1 MIKNS
6 KGTLARLLGKENIEI
21 REGNYSTAAFDTKNR
36 ILMLPKWDLENEGLL
51 DMLLGHEISHALYT
65 EHSALEQF
73 TLDHPGKFDIFN
85 CIEDIRIERKIQDR
99 YPGLI
104 RQFRT
109 GRQYLLDQDILQIA
123 GKDIN
128 SFRFIDR
135 LNIKAKLGEFLDV
148 QLTDQEQDLYQRCLK
163 AETMAEVLALTEEA
177 IQMVREEQQQNPDP
191 GPEPETSPQES
202 PGGDDEGP
210 EDNESQ
216 TQESGE
222 DDGTEAESSADES
235 SADESSA
242 DESSADESG
251 DPTPTEEQTQ
261 SPSDGAGDTPVEAP
275 QDVDYSS
282 ETQDNLDKFLKD
294 SVNKSESNPMYPQS
308 DEKLLEHIITYD
320 KLRTMRYNSYKRTDP
335 EKHSRFEHFRK
346 KQENRV
352 NYMVNEFQRKKAAY
366 QYSRSTEARTG
377 QLNMNK
383 LHQYKVDD
391 NIFRS
396 LTRLADSKDHGM
408 IMFIDYSASMQG
420 YLESVI
426 EQTLVLCMFCKK
438 VGIPFQVFSF
448 TSRGSDTFCGENDTI
463 PMNGVHIVELVSS
476 WMNKSTYTEAIELLH
491 ERIYTN
497 GLSEPE
503 SLGGTPL
510 DQTIIAAAPIIEEF
524 NRKNRVQK
532 TNVVFLTD
540 GESQSIIGGNQK
552 ESIRWRGMDVEYKW
566 HQGTARLL
574 AALKKIT
581 GCTLIGYRLCRRIST
596 IAHRMGIPYVCEREF
611 KNREREFKKNKYVAF
626 SNTFGCDILFAIKQD
641 SLDLD
646 DDTNTLGDKVFDIN
660 DAAGMRELQKQFKNN
675 GKNNKESRI
684 FLNKFTDVIC

>member
-1 MIKNS
+1 M
-6 KGTLARLLGKENIEI
+6 
-21 REGNYSTAAFDTKNR
+21 
-36 ILMLPKWDLENEGLL
+36 
-51 DMLLGHEISHALYT
+51 
-65 EHSALEQF
+65 
-73 TLDHPGKFDIFN
+73 
-85 CIEDIRIERKIQDR
+85 
-99 YPGLI
+99 
-104 RQFRT
+104 
-109 GRQYLLDQDILQIA
+109 QIA

-148 QLTDQEQDLYQRCLK
+148 QLTDQEQDFYQRCLK
-163 AETMAEVLALTEEA
+163 AETMAEVLTLTEEA
-177 IQMVREEQQQNPDP
+177 IRMIQEEQQQNP

-202 PGGDDEGP
+202 PDGDDEGP
-210 EDNESQ
+210 EDNVESQ

-235 SADESSA
+235 GE
-242 DESSADESG
+242 DESG
-251 DPTPTEEQTQ
+251 EDGEFTAPTPTDEQTQ
-261 SPSDGAGDTPVEAP
+261 SPSDGAGDTPVETP

-294 SVNKSESNPMYPQS
+294 SVNDSELNPMYPQS

-320 KLRTMRYNSYKRTDP
+320 KLRKMRYDSYKQTDP
-335 EKHSRFEHFRK
+335 GKHSRFERFRK

-408 IMFIDYSASMQG
+408 IMFIDYSGSMHS

-448 TSRGSDTFCGENDTI
+448 TSHGGSNYCSENGTI
-463 PMNGVHIVELVSS
+463 PMEGIYIAELVSS

-491 ERIYTN
+491 ESIYTN
-497 GLSEPE
+497 GISDPE
-503 SLGGTPL
+503 CLGGTPL

-540 GESQSIIGGNQK
+540 GESQYIIDYQQK
-552 ESIRWRGMDVEYKW
+552 NIRWRGMDVEYK

-581 GCTLIGYRLCRRIST
+581 GCTLIGYRLCSRISA
-596 IAHRMGIPYVCEREF
+596 IAYRMGIPYSNNNQNEKEF
-611 KNREREFKKNKYVAF
+611 RKNKCIAF
-626 SNTFGCDILFAIKQD
+626 SNTFGCDILFVIKQD

-646 DDTNTLGDKVFDIN
+646 DDTNTLGNKVFDIN
-660 DAAGMRELQKQFKNN
+660 DAAEMKKLQKQFKEN